1 MKINNCFLRQFWIL
15 KKSFIREEAF
25 DGGHLRGNNRH
36 GATFPLSLKNIY
48 QGEEFG
54 ESYFFFLQMAE
65 YSDDEILSSK
75 MSVGIWPRLNMQ
87 CL

>member
-1 MKINNCFLRQFWIL
+1 M
-15 KKSFIREEAF
+15 
-25 DGGHLRGNNRH
+25 GGHLRGNNKH
-36 GATFPLSLKNIY
+36 KAIFPLNLKNIY
-48 QGEEFG
+48 KGEEFG
-54 ESYFFFLQMAE
+54 TSYFFLQMAK